1 MSAKQAIND
10 KLQCSV
16 ATYLRCVGV
25 VNNQIKKS
33 LLLSLQWKK
42 WNRWV
47 FGKVTSKNVTNYTA
61 ELAYRMCG
69 YGCKCKNKT
78 KKPSVEVAATTQWL
92 VLLIYSFQLRY
103 ALSATLPGPIFP
115 VSPSLAV
122 SGEKL
127 PIMEHCHHECE
138 PLVSKRITVDRSRS
152 IPFESYH
159 PHTHTHTHTHI
170 QRDAQA
176 PYCSTRPQS
185 DR

>member
-1 MSAKQAIND
+1 
-10 KLQCSV
+10 
-16 ATYLRCVGV
+16 
-25 VNNQIKKS
+25 
-33 LLLSLQWKK
+33 
-42 WNRWV
+42 
-47 FGKVTSKNVTNYTA
+47 VTNYTA

-69 YGCKCKNKT
+69 YGYKCKNKT

-115 VSPSLAV
+115 VSLSLAV

-152 IPFESYH
+152 IPFECYH
-159 PHTHTHTHTHI
+159 PHTHTHTHHTHTHTHTHTPHTHI

>member
-1 MSAKQAIND
+1 VDMAINV
-10 KLQCSV
+10 KIRL
-16 ATYLRCVGV
+16 
-25 VNNQIKKS
+25 
-33 LLLSLQWKK
+33 
-42 WNRWV
+42 
-47 FGKVTSKNVTNYTA
+47 
-61 ELAYRMCG
+61 
-69 YGCKCKNKT
+69 

-159 PHTHTHTHTHI
+159 PHTHHTHTHTHTERRTGALLLYTTTERSVI
-170 QRDAQA
+170 NF
-176 PYCSTRPQS
+176 
-185 DR
+185 